1 MTKLQIK
8 SSANN
13 FYNHTLH
20 SSVRANQRG
29 ISNADIL
36 FVIQNS
42 KPLYKQN
49 FCFYSLKNSIYYT
62 GKFINDHLINMVV
75 LVDEKTST
83 IITVYKSD
91 KAWKKIKQKSKRL
104 SKRKRD
110 IVN

>member
-1 MTKLQIK
+1 MTKTQIK
-8 SSANN
+8 SSDSN

-20 SSVRANQRG
+20 SSIRANQRG
-29 ISNADIL
+29 ISNEDIL

-75 LVDEKTST
+75 LVEAWGHKSKYS
-83 IITVYKSD
+83 IKITVEP
-91 KAWKKIKQKSKRL
+91 KK
-104 SKRKRD
+104 
-110 IVN
+110 